1 MSQPGEASL
10 LVASRRALL
19 DALEAL
25 TQHHSAL
32 VLIGAQAIY
41 LHTGRASVALAE
53 STKDSDLAIH
63 TEHLR
68 DDPLLEDAMRGAGFT
83 HDSTAAQPGSWLSP
97 DGIPVDL
104 MVPERLAGPGSRR
117 SGDAHDIYRLLVAID
132 THSLAQTLGN
142 LRAHHFCGPVT
153 QEALT
158 LLSQLFAAGP
168 HAPGS
173 QMAGRAEEL
182 VGDPAVVSASAALL
196 ANDLLAQLA

>member
-68 DDPLLEDAMRGAGFT
+68 DDPLLEDAMRGADGL
-83 HDSTAAQPGSWLSP
+83 ST
-97 DGIPVDL
+97 
-104 MVPERLAGPGSRR
+104 R
-117 SGDAHDIYRLLVAID
+117 
-132 THSLAQTLGN
+132 
-142 LRAHHFCGPVT
+142 
-153 QEALT
+153 
-158 LLSQLFAAGP
+158 
-168 HAPGS
+168 
-173 QMAGRAEEL
+173 
-182 VGDPAVVSASAALL
+182 
-196 ANDLLAQLA
+196 